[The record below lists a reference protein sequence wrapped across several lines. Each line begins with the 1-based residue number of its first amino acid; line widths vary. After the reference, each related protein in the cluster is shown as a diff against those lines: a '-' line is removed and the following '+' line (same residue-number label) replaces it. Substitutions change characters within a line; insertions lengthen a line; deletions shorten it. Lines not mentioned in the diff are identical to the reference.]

1 MRPSCCADSSL
12 CSLRPGGPKGPR
24 KSARH
29 PTVDLFG
36 TWPMF
41 VWFNYSKNVQ
51 WQPQTTKK
59 KYVILTHKIRLLRTS
74 ENHCNI
80 KQPQISPQKKDA
92 FSSRKATVSNSI
104 ATTQSITALPGIQQN
119 CMGSPG
125 SSKASSATSQR
136 EMKISS
142 LMPHSQLW
150 IWQCK
155 MEHQWLNG
163 PANFASSLL
172 FLYQTIG
179 CWGFS
184 WFWAAIFPGLA
195 VPDNFFHHC
204 HWVEWVKITAQLVV
218 CR

>member
-104 ATTQSITALPGIQQN
+104 ATTQGITALPGIQQN

-125 SSKASSATSQR
+125 SSKSFFCYFPARNENLLADASQPTLDMAMQNGTS
-136 EMKISS
+136 MA
-142 LMPHSQLW
+142 
-150 IWQCK
+150 
-155 MEHQWLNG
+155 QWTRK
-163 PANFASSLL
+163 F
-172 FLYQTIG
+172 
-179 CWGFS
+179 C
-184 WFWAAIFPGLA
+184 
-195 VPDNFFHHC
+195 
-204 HWVEWVKITAQLVV
+204 
-218 CR
+218 

>member
-12 CSLRPGGPKGPR
+12 CSLRPGGPKGPWM
-24 KSARH
+24 SVLAIQLF
-29 PTVDLFG
+29 DLVG

-41 VWFNYSKNVQ
+41 VWLNYSKNVQ
-51 WQPQTTKK
+51 WQSKTTKH
-59 KYVILTHKIRLLRTS
+59 KYVILTHKICILRTS

-80 KQPQISPQKKDA
+80 KQPQISKEKDA
-92 FSSRKATVSNSI
+92 FSS
-104 ATTQSITALPGIQQN
+104 TTQSITALPGIQQN

-125 SSKASSATSQR
+125 SSKASSATSQQ
-136 EMKISS
+136 EMNISS

-155 MEHQWLNG
+155 MGHQWLNG
-163 PANFASSLL
+163 PANFASSSL
-172 FLYQTIG
+172 FLYQIIG
-179 CWGFS
+179 CWGWMILNYHF
-184 WFWAAIFPGLA
+184 FPGLA
-195 VPDNFFHHC
+195 VPDQFFQHC